1 MTTAQFQV
9 YTVQRFP
16 TADVARQT
24 FEGNEL
30 LIELQDNQKYGVF
43 NVADGKK
50 ILESIHQTYCG
61 HRIRNGK
68 HKELASYA
76 GRKFVW
82 MEPVENGVDL
92 YTEIPFFKVRKPAK
106 PVRIADFVT
115 VEVIA
120 PYIEPVEEQE
130 VVEHVAEDIA
140 AVPEEIVENV
150 AEEVVD
156 AVIACPSCGSVHH
169 KKNGKHKKTGLQA
182 YRCKDCNK
190 NF

>member
-16 TADVARQT
+16 TADAARQT

-92 YTEIPFFKVRKPAK
+92 YTEIPFFKVRKPVK

-120 PYIEPVEEQE
+120 PYIEPVQE
-130 VVEHVAEDIA
+130 IVEIAAEDIA
-140 AVPEEIVENV
+140 VVPEEIVVQAEEENV
-150 AEEVVD
+150 DA
-156 AVIACPSCGSVHH
+156 AVIACPECGSVHH
-169 KKNGKHKKTGLQA
+169 KKNGKHKKTGKQQ
-182 YRCKDCNK
+182 YRCKECNK